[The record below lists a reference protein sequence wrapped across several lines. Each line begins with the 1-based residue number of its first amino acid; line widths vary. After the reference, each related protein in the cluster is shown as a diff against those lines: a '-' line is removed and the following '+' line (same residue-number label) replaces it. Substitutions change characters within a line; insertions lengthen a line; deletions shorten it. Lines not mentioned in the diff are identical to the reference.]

1 MLAILRFECYWACD
15 AKVSMLL
22 SLLLANIRIKFCLLL
37 ANTRIKFCL
46 FICSVSTAL
55 INHDLQSEFQLII
68 SKILDYHKC
77 RWPRNF
83 RFKFFLSIYLLKKL
97 TIRNITVCA
106 EITVYWSAT
115 ILIISLKENVAFVK
129 LFQKSFGSNTFVAFQ
144 NLKKTDN
151 TRVNSFMI
159 RLLNQWLHT
168 SASDQRV
175 IQFILGSNAFASFIK
190 SLKKFLGI
198 PKFF

>member
-1 MLAILRFECYWACD
+1 
-15 AKVSMLL
+15 MLL

-46 FICSVSTAL
+46 FICSVLTAL

-68 SKILDYHKC
+68 SEILDYHKC

-129 LFQKSFGSNTFVAFQ
+129 LFQKSFGSN
-144 NLKKTDN
+144 NKTDN

-175 IQFILGSNAFASFIK
+175 IQFILGSNAVASFIK